1 MYITSATVTYGRNV
15 QLKQYHNAR
24 LEVTLVANLEDGD
37 VLDDVMDVLWEAAKS
52 DVQREVVHL
61 VEAYKAKEKDTE

>member
-37 VLDDVMDVLWEAAKS
+37 KLDDVMDVLWEAAKA
-52 DVQREVVHL
+52 DVQREVLHL
-61 VEAYKAKEKDTE
+61 VEAYKAKEKGTE

>member
-24 LEVTLVANLEDGD
+24 LEVTLAANLEDGD
-37 VLDDVMDVLWEAAKS
+37 VLDEVMDALWEAAKS
-52 DVQREVVHL
+52 DVQREVLHL
-61 VEAYKAKEKDTE
+61 VEAYKAKEKGTE

>member
-37 VLDDVMDVLWEAAKS
+37 LLTDVMDTLWTRAKF
-52 DVQREVVHL
+52 DVQREVLHL
-61 VEAYKAKEKDTE
+61 VEVYKAKEKGAE

>member
-61 VEAYKAKEKDTE
+61 VKAYKAKEKDTE

>member
-24 LEVTLVANLEDGD
+24 LEVTLVAHLEDGD